1 MNKYH
6 LKIASGYK
14 ASMGLYGSK
23 LLLCTELAHKL
34 INLDSVWDVMENFYR
49 NAGSEGYKQACMN
62 HLIGQ
67 TVMTKY
73 KYLSFNIFKSFSLM
87 FYAMIATIKK
97 LIESMTST
105 GHRMRPALF
114 HYVKVEQ

>member
-1 MNKYH
+1 MNNSCLYKCNFKEFGKDRAYYDFSNLIEMNRYS

-34 INLDSVWDVMENFYR
+34 INQESVWDVMENFYR
-49 NAGSEGYKQACMN
+49 NSGPDGYKQACMN

-67 TVMTKY
+67 TVMTK
-73 KYLSFNIFKSFSLM
+73 
-87 FYAMIATIKK
+87 
-97 LIESMTST
+97 
-105 GHRMRPALF
+105 
-114 HYVKVEQ
+114 